1 MAKLLSEREVV
12 SVRLLTLE
20 ISEDE
25 LAVYKAALDY
35 LLDHASDTEIDQ
47 VVGAYPDEVAAIRDD
62 LCQWVDEATSQTTEE
77 QLIQEFA

>member
-25 LAVYKAALDY
+25 LAVYEAALSY
-35 LLDHASDTEIDQ
+35 LLDHADNKMIDQ
-47 VVGAYPDEVAAIRDD
+47 VVGAYPDEVAAMRDD
-62 LCQWVDEATSQTTEE
+62 LTHLLAEE
-77 QLIQEFA
+77 LVAPPAEQFAQEPV

>member
-25 LAVYKAALDY
+25 LAVYEAALNY
-35 LLDHASDTEIDQ
+35 LLDHASDEFIDQ

-62 LCQWVDEATSQTTEE
+62 LHQWLDDELLVSTEE
-77 QLIQEFA
+77 QFIPEPV

>member
-1 MAKLLSEREVV
+1 MAKLLSERAVV

-25 LAVYKAALDY
+25 LAVYEAALNY

-47 VVGAYPDEVAAIRDD
+47 VAGAYPDEVAAIRDD
-62 LCQWVDEATSQTTEE
+62 LHQLIDEATSQTMKE
-77 QLIQEFA
+77 QLIQELA